1 MKVFNARD
9 RGEIIIA
16 SELSH
21 QTMQKISNN
30 VFGEL
35 SQIIDKNIHHPKK
48 IDNLIKIDSIESTK
62 ILKESA
68 ILIERELVEWSQGYS
83 ALRWLWMIRRLPSY
97 IFAGS
102 LGSTGAYHRSLA
114 EIISAKSKKTSSG
127 LRVSNNEIH
136 YDLHGATPGRLARF
150 CGGVRYLSHL
160 HSCLRWAGKGAEFKF
175 PKNKTPE
182 IIVEKELEKAV
193 ELYDSRWVN
202 KGLPFS
208 RGGTKLVDVATA
220 STSYEDIIVR
230 VDPTDHQYADIPS
243 DVLQSFG
250 ESFPQG
256 SYLNLG
262 IRFIT
267 TPFSLAPLKKLQQNQ
282 ILLREKG
289 WANDV
294 GLLLLLLR
302 IAAVYL
308 EEHQVGRFSLLTR
321 GYLLIPR
328 SKFIKMADIFLESN
342 NSWVHEILESK
353 HNPSSGISFL
363 ESLESLEGSSYPLN
377 PGPVVRVEKDC
388 VCLDFVA
395 ATQRFE
401 NSLEYP
407 SAEGAIAN
415 SRASHFEYSVQELID
430 SSQWKPRSKIA
441 ALRGRTLRSKGEKIT
456 DIDSIGEKD
465 GRLLIID
472 CKSLIYNSQYDA
484 GDFQSVRNAQS
495 QIIGKVKKWQAVRE
509 RLKKYPVGDNFNFS
523 VYSDILALVCTPS
536 IFFVPIGIATEEI
549 YPNLRTVSSL
559 GELESWLKG
568 GSSK

>member
-16 SELSH
+16 SELSR

-35 SQIIDKNIHHPKK
+35 SQIIDKNIYHPNK
-48 IDNLIKIDSIESTK
+48 INNLIKIDSMESTR
-62 ILKESA
+62 ILKESV
-68 ILIERELVEWSQGYS
+68 ILVERELVEWSQGYS

-97 IFAGS
+97 IFAGRLS
-102 LGSTGAYHRSLA
+102 STGAYDRLLA

-160 HSCLRWAGKGAEFKF
+160 HSCLRWAGKGAEFEF
-175 PKNKTPE
+175 SKNKIPE
-182 IIVEKELEKAV
+182 IIAEKELEKAV

-208 RGGTKLVDVATA
+208 RGGTKIVDVATA
-220 STSYEDIIVR
+220 STSYEDIIFR
-230 VDPTDHQYADIPS
+230 VDPTDHKHVDIPS
-243 DVLQSFG
+243 NILQSFG
-250 ESFPQG
+250 ESYPQD

-262 IRFIT
+262 IRFVV
-267 TPFSLAPLKKLQQNQ
+267 TPFSLAPLKKLQKDQ
-282 ILLREKG
+282 ILLRDKS

-302 IAAVYL
+302 IAVVYL
-308 EEHQVGRFSLLTR
+308 GEHRAGRFSLLTR

-377 PGPVVRVEKDC
+377 PGPVIRVEKDC
-388 VCLDFVA
+388 VCLDLVA
-395 ATQRFE
+395 ATQRLE

-407 SAEGAIAN
+407 SAEGEVAN
-415 SRASHFEYSVQELID
+415 SRASHFEYSIQESID
-430 SSQWKPRSKIA
+430 SSQWKPRSEIA
-441 ALRGRTLRSKGEKIT
+441 ALRGRTLRFKGENIT

-465 GRLLIID
+465 GKLLIID
-472 CKSLIYNSQYDA
+472 CKSLIYNSRYDI
-484 GDFQSVRNAQS
+484 GDFKSVRNAQS
-495 QIIGKVKKWQAVRE
+495 QIIEKVEKWQAIRA
-509 RLKKYPVGDNFNFS
+509 RLKEYPVGDNFDFS
-523 VYSDILALVCTPS
+523 VYSDILAVVCTPS

-549 YPNLRTVSSL
+549 DPHLRTVSSL
-559 GELESWLKG
+559 GELENWLNG
-568 GSSK
+568 EASK